1 MKIPLISLF
10 KNNKIYYSS
19 SQILHEISFNKNFMK
34 TALLVISLKNKVI
47 DEALKG
53 PISDAL
59 KRVGKK
65 VEKQYP
71 FLHVDFHGFSCPE
84 STYKKCL
91 REE

>member
-1 MKIPLISLF
+1 
-10 KNNKIYYSS
+10 
-19 SQILHEISFNKNFMK
+19 MK

-65 VEKQYP
+65 VD
-71 FLHVDFHGFSCPE
+71 LNSA
-84 STYKKCL
+84 TL
-91 REE
+91 L

>member
-1 MKIPLISLF
+1 
-10 KNNKIYYSS
+10 
-19 SQILHEISFNKNFMK
+19 MK

-71 FLHVDFHGFSCPE
+71 FYMWIFMVFH
-84 STYKKCL
+84 TLKIHI
-91 REE
+91 R

>member
-1 MKIPLISLF
+1 
-10 KNNKIYYSS
+10 
-19 SQILHEISFNKNFMK
+19 MK

-71 FLHVDFHGFSCPE
+71 FLHVDFHGFH
-84 STYKKCL
+84 TLKIHI
-91 REE
+91 R

>member
-1 MKIPLISLF
+1 
-10 KNNKIYYSS
+10 
-19 SQILHEISFNKNFMK
+19 MK

-71 FLHVDFHGFSCPE
+71 FLHVDFHGFSYFE
-84 STYKKCL
+84 IHI
-91 REE
+91 R